1 MMDALCVEAE
11 FALLGFSTCRKV
23 VFLWEWCVKVQRTR
37 DKVHRGGDPLGWVV
51 VVLR

>member
-23 VFLWEWCVKVQRTR
+23 VFLWEWCVKVQRIIHEIRYTVEETR
-37 DKVHRGGDPLGWVV
+37 LAGS
-51 VVLR
+51 